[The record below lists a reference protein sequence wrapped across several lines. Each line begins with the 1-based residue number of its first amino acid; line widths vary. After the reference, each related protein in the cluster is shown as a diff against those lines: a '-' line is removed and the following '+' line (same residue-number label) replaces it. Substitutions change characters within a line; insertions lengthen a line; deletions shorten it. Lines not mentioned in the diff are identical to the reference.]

1 MDLQMQHRVNT
12 IERKRGEK
20 DQKIQ
25 EVIHRRQHEMLI
37 QKERDNMLRQ
47 TRQDTVQRIMRAN
60 EYHKYKILLK
70 IEEDNDRCGN
80 LRD

>member
-1 MDLQMQHRVNT
+1 
-12 IERKRGEK
+12 
-20 DQKIQ
+20 
-25 EVIHRRQHEMLI
+25 MLI